1 MLFQTINI
9 EKIMTTTKWS
19 DGYSVD
25 KNYIKQFYRH
35 LSPSYLNYVCL
46 LNGIEPVALDK
57 PFTYFELGCG
67 QGLTATIL
75 AASNPQGHFYAND
88 FMPSHVLAAQKIVS
102 AADLSNVTFLENSFA
117 DLAAGRVDLPQF
129 DFVTLHGVYT
139 WVSAENRKHI
149 IDFLLRYLKPG
160 GVVYVSYNALPGW
173 TPAMPLQKLMR
184 VISEFNPGADSL
196 AHLNQSKQLIHAMVE
211 AKAEYFEVNSNGLQ
225 KTLTALTQ
233 EDENYLIHEYMHDD
247 WCALY
252 HADVVKDFSAAKLEF
267 LSPTLDT
274 MGYQF
279 PPEQKTIINSIPDRA
294 WARTIEDFMIN
305 AKFRR
310 DIFVRGRKSISKNQL
325 NEWNNKCYMALI
337 TAREKVVLDGI
348 TADEPVWLD
357 EFINLLAEK
366 PRSINELAQLPLF
379 AGNIELV
386 VTFSSLMLRWRQA
399 TNFIQSQFELDSKSA
414 LRLNK
419 IIAEYSVFTDD
430 YKFFA
435 APLVGTGIQAS
446 LMERLVYLQLVEKPH
461 ELNPALMAEPVML
474 ALQNHSAH
482 ESVDTGIE
490 KPILTKP
497 EITTQIE
504 TILCGSLP
512 MWKQLGVI

>member
-1 MLFQTINI
+1 
-9 EKIMTTTKWS
+9 MTTTKWS

-25 KNYIKQFYRH
+25 KNYINQFYRH

-88 FMPSHVLAAQKIVS
+88 FMPSHVLAAQKIAS
-102 AADLSNVTFLENSFA
+102 AADLNNVTFLENSFA
-117 DLAAGRVDLPQF
+117 DLAAGQVNLPQF

-139 WVSAENRKHI
+139 WVSTENRKYI

-211 AKAEYFEVNSNGLQ
+211 AKAEYFEVNLNGLQ
-225 KTLTALTQ
+225 KTLNALTQ

-279 PPEQKTIINSIPDRA
+279 PPNQQTIINSIPDRA
-294 WARTIEDFMIN
+294 WSRTIGDFMLN
-305 AKFRR
+305 SKFRR
-310 DIFVRGRKSISKNQL
+310 DIFVRGRRSMIKNQQH
-325 NEWNNKCYMALI
+325 EWNKKCFIALTI
-337 TAREKVVLDGI
+337 AREKVVFEGVE
-348 TADEPVWLD
+348 ADDPLWIKD
-357 EFINLLAEK
+357 FINLLAEK
-366 PRSINELAQLPLF
+366 PRSISELAQLPLF
-379 AGNIELV
+379 AENTELV
-386 VTFSSLMLRWRQA
+386 ATFSSLMFRWRQA
-399 TNFIQSQFELDSKSA
+399 ANFIKSEFELDAKAA

-419 IIAEYSVFTDD
+419 VIAEYSVFTDD
-430 YKFFA
+430 CKFFA
-435 APLVGTGIQAS
+435 APLIGTGIQAS
-446 LMERLVYLQLVEKPH
+446 LMERLVYLQLVEKPD
-461 ELNPALMAEPVML
+461 ELNPTLMAEPVMW
-474 ALQNHSAH
+474 ALKNHSAND
-482 ESVDTGIE
+482 SVNTGTEKSILNQPEVIIE
-490 KPILTKP
+490 
-497 EITTQIE
+497 IE
-504 TILCGSLP
+504 TILRGSLP